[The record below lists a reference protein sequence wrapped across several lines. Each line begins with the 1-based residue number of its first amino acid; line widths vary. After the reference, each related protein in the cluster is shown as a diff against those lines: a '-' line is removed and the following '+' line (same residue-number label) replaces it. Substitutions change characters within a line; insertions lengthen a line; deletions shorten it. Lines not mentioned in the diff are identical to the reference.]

1 MNGTRTGIRGSLR
14 LAVAL
19 TGSFLAVA
27 CPAATPAAPFDV
39 RVIDDTLSVHAVG
52 VPLQDVLQRFQ
63 EAGVRVK
70 MDLRINPPVT
80 ANFDN
85 RDMYKALTALL
96 TDCDYAITWASVD
109 GPAGPMK
116 RIAEIQV
123 FRPGD
128 RNSTQPLPGNANL
141 NRSQDPVKTHRSLVV
156 KDDVLV
162 RLRRGTSLKSLKAML
177 TQIGGTVT
185 DSLPRLGLYRIHLVT
200 GSSLKDVLNQLA
212 ANPDV
217 AAAEPN
223 YIYKAPA
230 PQWSTGDGQTPL
242 RTWQVPAAG
251 STVPAVAVLD
261 TGMMQT
267 PGLENAVVASFNAID
282 PQLPISD
289 TQGHGTQMALIA
301 SGIAPLIGDAST
313 AADVPVVP
321 IRVFDDNGYASSFGL
336 MQSMLFASDHQAR
349 VISLSWGSDT
359 DSQFIDDAVAYAI
372 GKGSVVVA
380 AAGNEPTGKP
390 FYPAACP
397 NVVAV
402 SALNPDGSVWTNSN
416 FGSFVSLAAP
426 AFADL
431 PVGYNGPAGMYAGTS
446 IATAYTANAIARYL
460 ALHPAATAAQAVAAL
475 TQSVSPAGTGA
486 GDPHYGAGKLD
497 SAALAAYLK

>member
-1 MNGTRTGIRGSLR
+1 MHGITIGRGGKGR
-14 LAVAL
+14 LAVIAGVSL
-19 TGSFLAVA
+19 LAAA
-27 CPAATPAAPFDV
+27 CAAATARSFEL
-39 RVIDDTLSVHAVG
+39 RVVDDTLSIHAAD
-52 VPLQDVLQRFQ
+52 VPLQDVLRRFQ
-63 EAGVRVK
+63 EAGVRVR
-70 MDLRINPPVT
+70 MDLRINPPIT
-80 ANFDN
+80 ADFDN
-85 RDMYKALTALL
+85 RDMYKALAALL
-96 TDCDYAITWASVD
+96 ADCDYAITWASVD

-128 RNSTQPLPGNANL
+128 RKSTQPLPGNTNL
-141 NRSQDPVKTHRSLVV
+141 NQSQDPVRTHRSLVV

-162 RLRRGTSLKSLKAML
+162 RLRRGTSLKALKAL
-177 TQIGGTVT
+177 LAQIGGTVT
-185 DSLPRLGLYRIHLVT
+185 DSLPRLGLYRVHLVP
-200 GSSLKDVLNQLA
+200 GSNLKDVLDQLA

-217 AAAEPN
+217 EAAEPN
-223 YIYKAPA
+223 YVYKALA
-230 PQWSTGDGQTPL
+230 PQRAAGDTQSPL

-261 TGMMQT
+261 TGLMQT
-267 PGLENAVVASFNAID
+267 PGLNNAVVASYNAID
-282 PQLPISD
+282 PELPISD

-301 SGIAPLIGDAST
+301 SGIAPLLGDAAS

-336 MQSMLFASDHQAR
+336 MQSMLFALDHQAR

-359 DSQFIDDAVAYAI
+359 DSQFIDDAVSYAT
-372 GKGSVVVA
+372 GQGAVVVA

-390 FYPAACP
+390 FYPAACS
-397 NVVAV
+397 NVLAV

-416 FGSFVSLAAP
+416 YGSFVSLAAP
-426 AFADL
+426 SFADL
-431 PVGYNGPAGMYAGTS
+431 PVGYKGPAGTYVGTS

-460 ALHPAATAAQAVAAL
+460 ALHPAATASQAVAAL
-475 TQSVSPAGTGA
+475 TASLTPGGSGI

-497 SAALAAYLK
+497 GSALTTYLK

>member
-1 MNGTRTGIRGSLR
+1 MSRITIGKRGSRR
-14 LAVAL
+14 LAAIAGCCL
-19 TGSFLAVA
+19 FAAA
-27 CPAATPAAPFDV
+27 CPGVTPTPFEV
-39 RVIDDTLSVHAVG
+39 RVIDDTLSIHATD
-52 VPLQDVLQRFQ
+52 VPLQDVLRRFQ
-63 EAGVRVK
+63 EAGVRVR

-80 ANFDN
+80 ANFDK
-85 RDMYKALTALL
+85 RDMYKALVALL
-96 TDCDYAITWASVD
+96 DDCDYAITWASVD

-141 NRSQDPVKTHRSLVV
+141 NRSQEPGVHRSLVV

-162 RLRRGTSLKSLKAML
+162 RLRPGTSLKALKAL
-177 TQIGGTVT
+177 LGQIGGTVT
-185 DSLPRLGLYRIHLVT
+185 DSLPRLGLYRIHLVP

-223 YIYKAPA
+223 YVYKAPA
-230 PQWSTGDGQTPL
+230 PQYASGDSQSVL
-242 RTWQVPAAG
+242 RTWQLPAAG

-267 PGLENAVVASFNAID
+267 PGLDNAVVASFNAISPD
-282 PQLPISD
+282 LPISD

-301 SGIAPLIGDAST
+301 SGIAPLLGDSGTT
-313 AADVPVVP
+313 AGVPVVP

-336 MQSMLFASDHQAR
+336 MQSMLFASDHQAK

-359 DSQFIDDAVAYAI
+359 DSQFIDDAVSYAI
-372 GKGSVVVA
+372 GKGIVVVA
-380 AAGNEPTGKP
+380 AAGNDPTGTP

-416 FGSFVSLAAP
+416 YGSFVSLAAP

-431 PVGYNGPAGMYAGTS
+431 PVGYKGPAGLYAGTS
-446 IATAYTANAIARYL
+446 IATAYTANTIARYL
-460 ALHPAATAAQAVAAL
+460 ALHRDATASQAVTAL
-475 TQSVSPAGTGA
+475 TQSLTPAGTGV

-497 SAALAAYLK
+497 SSALAAYLK